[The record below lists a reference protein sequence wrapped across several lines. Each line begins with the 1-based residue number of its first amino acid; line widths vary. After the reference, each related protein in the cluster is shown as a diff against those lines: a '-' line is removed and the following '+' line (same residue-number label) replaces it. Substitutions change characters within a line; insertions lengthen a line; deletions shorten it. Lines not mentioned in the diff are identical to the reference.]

1 MSKTKN
7 NIPYERQ
14 MLPILRNYDKLVEEN
29 KAMKAVLA
37 NISKVCKLENVATE
51 LKYMQGRIKMLTNQL
66 DESRDKIKE
75 IDRLVKDKLERE
87 CYFIAPRSTT
97 MDRVTPL
104 TK

>member
-37 NISKVCKLENVATE
+37 NISKVCKPENVATE

-66 DESRDKIKE
+66 DESIDKIKE

-97 MDRVTPL
+97 MDRVILL

>member
-29 KAMKAVLA
+29 KAMKEVLA
-37 NISKVCKLENVATE
+37 NISKVCEPEDVTLQFKKLNGSIKDLTNRLDECKKKLE
-51 LKYMQGRIKMLTNQL
+51 
-66 DESRDKIKE
+66 E
-75 IDRLVKDKLERE
+75 IDRLVRDKLERE
-87 CYFIAPRSTT
+87 QFFISNRSTT
-97 MDRVTPL
+97 LANVRLL

>member
-29 KAMKAVLA
+29 KAMKAILA
-37 NISKVCKLENVATE
+37 NISKVCKPEDITLQFKKLN
-51 LKYMQGRIKMLTNQL
+51 GNIKDLTNRL
-66 DESRDKIKE
+66 DECKKKLGE
-75 IDRLVKDKLERE
+75 IDKLVRDKLERE
-87 CYFIAPRSTT
+87 HFFVSNRSTT
-97 MDRVTPL
+97 LANVRLL

>member
-29 KAMKAVLA
+29 KAMKAVLV
-37 NISKVCKLENVATE
+37 NISKVCKPENVATE
-51 LKYMQGRIKMLTNQL
+51 LKYMQGRIKMLTNLL

-97 MDRVTPL
+97 MDRVRLL

>member
-1 MSKTKN
+1 
-7 NIPYERQ
+7 

-37 NISKVCKLENVATE
+37 NISKVCKPKNVATE
-51 LKYMQGRIKMLTNQL
+51 LKYMQGRIKMLTNLL

-97 MDRVTPL
+97 MDRVRLL

>member
-29 KAMKAVLA
+29 KAMKVIIA
-37 NISKVCKLENVATE
+37 NISKVCKPEDTVLQFKKLDGQV
-51 LKYMQGRIKMLTNQL
+51 KDLTNRL
-66 DESRDKIKE
+66 NVCKKKLGE
-75 IDRLVKDKLERE
+75 IDNLVRDKLERE
-87 CYFIAPRSTT
+87 HFFVSNRSTT
-97 MDRVTPL
+97 LANVRLL

>member
-37 NISKVCKLENVATE
+37 NISKVCKPENAATE
-51 LKYMQGRIKMLTNQL
+51 LKYMQGRIKMLTNLL

-97 MDRVTPL
+97 MDRVRLL

>member
-37 NISKVCKLENVATE
+37 NISKVCKTENVATE
-51 LKYMQGRIKMLTNQL
+51 LKYMQGRIKMLTNLL

-97 MDRVTPL
+97 MDRVRLL